1 MTLLEFADIL
11 ENTDKEQ
18 CFKAMFQ
25 GEKCCAL
32 GLARLHICG
41 PIEGR
46 DIYKRNEEFIT
57 LIKTFFYVCNINVVT
72 VNDVY
77 RWDFKQ
83 IAQLIR
89 SKHGT

>member
-11 ENTDKEQ
+11 ETTDKEQ

-32 GLARLHICG
+32 GLARLHLCH
-41 PIEGR
+41 PTEAR
-46 DIYKRNEEFIT
+46 EIYKNNKEVTT
-57 LIKTFFYVCNINVVT
+57 LISDFFNLCDVNIVT

-83 IAQLIR
+83 IAQLVR